1 MRKFELGMGFRQVA
15 FNCSFPPDVSM
26 PIGDFSGFQAIA
38 EIGVAATP
46 GLRLVVPS
54 ACVTFVREA
63 RHEAFA
69 WSPLLRSW
77 RAAFLSCGGYLE
89 DEAEE
94 SPK

>member
-1 MRKFELGMGFRQVA
+1 MGFRQVSSQGS
-15 FNCSFPPDVSM
+15 CPPDASR
-26 PIGDFSGFQAIA
+26 PIGVFSGFQAIA

-69 WSPLLRSW
+69 WRPLLRSW
-77 RAAFLSCGGYLE
+77 RAAFLSYGRYLE
-89 DEAEE
+89 DEAEA